1 MAARPP
7 KVQTRHPTPGK
18 SMPRI
23 DRAVYDAFRKAILQ
37 AVPASGDG
45 LLFREL
51 APRVASR
58 LPGTVRE
65 QIGSVSWYATTIKL
79 DLEARGEIERVPGSR
94 PQRLR
99 KKT

>member
-18 SMPRI
+18 AMPRI
-23 DRAVYDAFRKAILQ
+23 DRAVYGAFRQAILE

-45 LLFREL
+45 LPFREL
-51 APRVASR
+51 APRVASL
-58 LPGTVRE
+58 LPRTARE
-65 QIGSVSWYATTIKL
+65 QIGSVSWYATTVKL

-99 KKT
+99 RKT